1 MLLQQNDTMY
11 KYGSI
16 VSPSPLDILQNLD
29 DMSWSSSDD
38 DSSSY
43 TDDDS
48 TSAYSASTA
57 SMDWMLDSFRGLEM
71 KGYSSSKMNS
81 SILKKPSI
89 VVAPRI
95 SASGTEDIPK
105 ELMMRIHNAHKAFG
119 VPSTSSSPPI
129 AEVVAPSKPQSP
141 QDFLVEILSS
151 RGVNPTPDI
160 KPCDLYIQL
169 SEENVKAF
177 TMDKTT
183 AIRADDVAALQR
195 LHENGEML
203 LCSTKFGESILHI
216 ACRKGSINCVKYMV
230 QELGLPV
237 QLADDYNKNLF
248 HDACWTSKPNFEIA
262 KILLDSCPELL
273 LMPDKRGFYPL
284 QYVPKDN
291 WAEWCGFLDQEIAN
305 RF

>member
-1 MLLQQNDTMY
+1 MLLQNNDTMY
-11 KYGSI
+11 ASL
-16 VSPSPLDILQNLD
+16 VSPSTFDLLQNLD

-38 DSSSY
+38 DSSY

-57 SMDWMLDSFRGLEM
+57 SMSMDWMQDSFRGLDV
-71 KGYSSSKMNS
+71 KGMPSSTQKTKMNTT
-81 SILKKPSI
+81 ILKKPSI

-95 SASGTEDIPK
+95 SASGTEDIPR
-105 ELMMRIHNAHKAFG
+105 ELMMRIQNAHKEF
-119 VPSTSSSPPI
+119 SSSPPI
-129 AEVVAPSKPQSP
+129 TEVVAPSKPQSP

-151 RGVNPTPDI
+151 RGVNPKPDI
-160 KPCDLYIQL
+160 KPCDLYVQL

-177 TMDKTT
+177 TMNKTT
-183 AIRADDVAALQR
+183 AIRADDVAALRQMY
-195 LHENGEML
+195 ENGEML
-203 LCSTKFGESILHI
+203 LCSTQFGESILHI

-273 LMPDKRGFYPL
+273 LMPDKRGFFPL
-284 QYVPKDN
+284 QYVPKNN
-291 WAEWCGFLDQEIAN
+291 WAEWCAFLDQEIAS